1 MKDSLFIAAALLGA
15 ASSAGASELTYRP
28 VNPSF
33 GGNGLNSTFLMQG
46 AQVQGM
52 GAKKDRQQ
60 QQFPDIN
67 FPDLGNVTGGT
78 PIIIIGGNGLPVIPE
93 SP

>member
-1 MKDSLFIAAALLGA
+1 MKDSLFIAVALLGA

-33 GGNGLNSTFLMQG
+33 GGNGLNGTFLIQG

-52 GAKKDRQQ
+52 GAKKEQQ

-67 FPDLGNVTGGT
+67 FPDLGNVTGST
-78 PIIIIGGNGLPVIPE
+78 PIIIIGGNGLPVVPT